1 MTRYSALLQ
10 DYARQAGLPV
20 DEFQANQ
27 ELVYSDIVIGL
38 ALEGDEETG
47 DVTFFTSLGQP
58 SSEVDQTQLMQLM
71 LEANGLWVGT
81 GGCTLGLQAG
91 TGAVLLCAR
100 LPLELTYASSLSTAL
115 QAFATVA
122 TMWREVVRGK
132 VIPQLQLV

>member
-38 ALEGDEETG
+38 TPEGDEETG

-122 TMWREVVRGK
+122 TMWREVARGK

>member
-10 DYARQAGLPV
+10 DYARHTGLPV
-20 DEFQANQ
+20 EEFLVKQ
-27 ELVYSDIVIGL
+27 ELMTSDIAIGL
-38 ALEGDEETG
+38 APEGDEDTG
-47 DVTFFTSLGQP
+47 DVAFFTTLGQP
-58 SSEVDQTQLMQLM
+58 GAEVDRTQLMQLM

-91 TGAVLLCAR
+91 TGVVLLCAR

-122 TMWREVVRGK
+122 TMWREVARGK